1 MASGSEA
8 VAVSSRLGD
17 RVVRDSTR
25 AWFDRVAQGAGD
37 PFLLDGYGRVAEAG
51 GEALL
56 RGMTADLKGKLA
68 PLAGATVLE
77 VGCGAGAITKGLVGD
92 AKWVTAVDFSHPM
105 LLQARRA
112 GLSAPDYVTAD
123 ASLLPF
129 RAGSFDRVVCY
140 SVFNNFPSLDFA
152 AQVLRELARVARPG
166 GRVLIGQVPNAE
178 RKEAWLR
185 DYSARF
191 GGAPP
196 SRARAWLGASKHRV
210 LRGARGV
217 LRLMGRRPPP
227 ALALQYYRAEFF
239 RGVAAELRHRCDI
252 TPAFNLLQDGNGPA
266 VADYRLDVCIT
277 VTSLPAPER
286 S

>member
-1 MASGSEA
+1 
-8 VAVSSRLGD
+8 VSARLGD

-25 AWFDRVAQGAGD
+25 AWFDRVAQDAGD

-51 GEALL
+51 GESLL

-68 PLAGATVLE
+68 PLAGTTVLE

-105 LLQARRA
+105 LLQARRS

-166 GRVLIGQVPNAE
+166 GRVLIGQVPNAD
-178 RKEAWLR
+178 RQEAWLR

-196 SRARAWLGASKHRV
+196 SRARVWLGASKHRALRGLRAV
-210 LRGARGV
+210 LRFVGKQ
-217 LRLMGRRPPP
+217 PPP
-227 ALALQYYRAEFF
+227 ALALLYYRAEFF
-239 RGVAAELRHRCDI
+239 TRVAAELQHRCDVM
-252 TPAFNLLQDGNGPA
+252 PAFNLLQDGNGPA

-277 VTSLPAPER
+277 VTSLPAPVR

>member
-1 MASGSEA
+1 
-8 VAVSSRLGD
+8 VKPRLGD
-17 RVVRDSTR
+17 RVVRESAR
-25 AWFDRVAQGAGD
+25 SWFDRIALDAGE

-51 GEALL
+51 GEPLL
-56 RGMTADLKGKLA
+56 RGMTADLKAKLA
-68 PLAGATVLE
+68 PLAGTTVLE
-77 VGCGAGAITKGLVGD
+77 VGCGAGAITKGLVVD
-92 AKWVTAVDFSHPM
+92 AKSVTAVDFSHPM

-112 GLSAPDYVTAD
+112 GLSEPDYVTAD

-129 RAGSFDRVVCY
+129 KSGSFDRVVCY

-152 AQVLRELARVARPG
+152 AQVMRELARVAKPG
-166 GRVLIGQVPNAE
+166 GRVLIGQVPNAD

-210 LRGARGV
+210 LRGARAA
-217 LRLMGRRPPP
+217 LRLMGKRPPP
-227 ALALQYYRAEFF
+227 ALAFQYYRAAFF
-239 RGVAAELRHRCDI
+239 TRVAAELQHRCDI
-252 TPAFNLLQDGNGPA
+252 MPAFNLLQDGNGPA

-277 VTSLPAPER
+277 VTSPPTPAL